1 MGFDFDKYSGLF
13 FDELAQPERFV
24 CGGKGLTER
33 MERFCDELRWE
44 RERRQ
49 VSIETIC
56 EQTKVASRHLVAL
69 EAGEYSA
76 LPGGVFRKGIVR
88 SYLAALGLDEVSW
101 IERFEAS
108 LRESGTASPEAKDWT
123 EFAENVRR
131 NRVGSES
138 PTGLRWMG
146 VAMMLGSLMAL
157 GWGVWRF
164 ALHGRLIP

>member
-1 MGFDFDKYSGLF
+1 MG
-13 FDELAQPERFV
+13 R
-24 CGGKGLTER
+24 TER

-44 RERRQ
+44 RERRK
-49 VSIETIC
+49 VSIEKIC
-56 EQTKVASRHLVAL
+56 EETKVASRHLLAL
-69 EAGEYSA
+69 EAGDYDA

-88 SYLAALGLDEVSW
+88 SYLAALKLDEVTW
-101 IERFEAS
+101 IERFETS

-131 NRVGSES
+131 NRVGGAS

-146 VAMMLGSLMAL
+146 VAVMVGTLVAL
-157 GWGVWRF
+157 GWSVWKF